1 MELSC
6 EKAQCA
12 VQLSS
17 YTGIKNHIKEDVIN
31 TNKNKNEQMNQFIKQ
46 VNHNSASIR
55 IMIAGD
61 FHQIQITFID

>member
-12 VQLSS
+12 VQSS
-17 YTGIKNHIKEDVIN
+17 CYTWIKNHIKEDVIN
-31 TNKNKNEQMNQFIKQ
+31 TNKNKNEQMNQFIEKA
-46 VNHNSASIR
+46 NHNSAPIR

-61 FHQIQITFID
+61 FHQIQITFTY